1 MPVVYIKEVA
11 PDVKLGLWK
20 MEETALQFLSD
31 SSDMSKLFDVEISA
45 YKSEVRRLEKLA
57 VYSLLWKMT
66 NSKVLVSHNE
76 DGKPIVDGYNISISH
91 TRGYASVILSKLKNV
106 AVDIEYYS
114 DRVAR
119 IADKFIREDEIAT
132 DIASQLI
139 NWSAKETVYKYFSEQ
154 NLQYFDMKLI
164 PFEEFENTKRV
175 LNLKTG
181 SYLDVY
187 YELNTS
193 VVEELLLWLKDLKGE

>member
-11 PDVKLGLWK
+11 PEVKLGLWK
-20 MEETALQFLSD
+20 MEETVLQFLSD

-66 NSKVLVSHNE
+66 NSKVTVSHNE

-139 NWSAKETVYKYFSEQ
+139 NWSVKETVYKYFSEQ

-175 LNLKTG
+175 LNLKTS

-187 YELNTS
+187 YELNNEYVLTYTYNN
-193 VVEELLLWLKDLKGE
+193 D

>member
-66 NSKVLVSHNE
+66 NSKVFVSHNE

-175 LNLKTG
+175 LNLKTS

-187 YELNTS
+187 YELNNEYVLTYTYNN
-193 VVEELLLWLKDLKGE
+193 D

>member
-11 PDVKLGLWK
+11 PEVKLGLWK
-20 MEETALQFLSD
+20 MEETVLQFLSD

-66 NSKVLVSHNE
+66 NSKVTVSHNE

-139 NWSAKETVYKYFSEQ
+139 NWSVKETVYKYFSEQ

-181 SYLDVY
+181 CYLDVH
-187 YELNTS
+187 YELNNEYVLTYTYNN
-193 VVEELLLWLKDLKGE
+193 D

>member
-1 MPVVYIKEVA
+1 MPVAYIKEVA

-20 MEETALQFLSD
+20 IEEAALKFLSD
-31 SSDMSKLFDVEISA
+31 SLDMRELFDSEISA
-45 YKSEVRRLEKLA
+45 YKSNSRRLEKLA

-66 NSKVLVSHNE
+66 NSKIRISHNE
-76 DGKPIVDGYNISISH
+76 AGKPIVDGYNISISH

-106 AVDIEYYS
+106 AVDIEYYT

-119 IADKFIREDEIAT
+119 IADKFIRKDEIAP
-132 DIASQLI
+132 DIDSQLI
-139 NWSAKETVYKYFSEQ
+139 NWSVKETVYKYFSEQ
-154 NLQYFDMKLI
+154 SLQYFDMKLM

-175 LNLKTG
+175 FNLKMN

-187 YELNTS
+187 YELNDKYVLTYTYH
-193 VVEELLLWLKDLKGE
+193 KD

>member
-11 PDVKLGLWK
+11 PEVKLGLWK
-20 MEETALQFLSD
+20 MEETVLQFLSD

-66 NSKVLVSHNE
+66 NSKVTVSHNE

-139 NWSAKETVYKYFSEQ
+139 NWSVKETVYKYFSEQ

-187 YELNTS
+187 YELNNEYVLTYTYNN
-193 VVEELLLWLKDLKGE
+193 D

>member
-20 MEETALQFLSD
+20 MEETVLQFLSD

-45 YKSEVRRLEKLA
+45 YKSEVRKLEKLA

-66 NSKVLVSHNE
+66 NSKAIVSHNE

-139 NWSAKETVYKYFSEQ
+139 NWSVKETVYKYFSEQ

-187 YELNTS
+187 YELNNEYVLTYTFH
-193 VVEELLLWLKDLKGE
+193 KD

>member
-20 MEETALQFLSD
+20 IEETALQFLSN

-45 YKSEVRRLEKLA
+45 YKSDVRRLEKLA

-66 NSKVLVSHNE
+66 NSKVIVSHNE

-119 IADKFIREDEIAT
+119 IADKFIREDESAT

-139 NWSAKETVYKYFSEQ
+139 SWSVKETVYKYFSEQ
-154 NLQYFDMKLI
+154 NLQYFDMKLM

-175 LNLKTG
+175 LNLKTS

-187 YELNTS
+187 YELNDKYVLTYTYR
-193 VVEELLLWLKDLKGE
+193 KD

>member
-20 MEETALQFLSD
+20 IEEDVLQFLSD

-45 YKSEVRRLEKLA
+45 YKSDVRRLEKLA

-66 NSKVLVSHNE
+66 NSKVIVSHNE
-76 DGKPIVDGYNISISH
+76 DGKPIVEGYIISISH

-139 NWSAKETVYKYFSEQ
+139 NWSVKETVYKYFSEQ
-154 NLQYFDMKLI
+154 NLQYLDMKLM
-164 PFEEFENTKRV
+164 PFEVFENTKRV
-175 LNLKTG
+175 LNLKTS

-187 YELNTS
+187 YELNDKYVLTYTYH
-193 VVEELLLWLKDLKGE
+193 KD

>member
-31 SSDMSKLFDVEISA
+31 SSDMSKLYDVEISA

-175 LNLKTG
+175 LNLKTS

-187 YELNTS
+187 YELNNEYVLTYTYNN
-193 VVEELLLWLKDLKGE
+193 D